1 MEAEVVDAQN
11 NLGSSEEVRGTK
23 NIKRKTHLK
32 VTVSKITLGGAIVD
46 IGMDKPGF
54 IHLARIREET
64 VNRVEDVLEVGQ
76 AVDVWVLRADPQR
89 KHVELTM
96 IEPLKL
102 EWREIKKGMVV
113 EGGVTRIEKY
123 GVFVEIG
130 AERPG
135 LVHISELAHKYVT
148 NPHEVVSVGD
158 EIEAKVLAV
167 NRRKKQIKLS
177 IKALLDKKSSAEV
190 IPTAKEALQ
199 EDEEES
205 DVIPTAMEMALR
217 EAMEK
222 SREDG
227 EPIDKPKQQNKNQEG
242 DELGNILSRTL
253 ESYASQQ

>member
-11 NLGSSEEVRGTK
+11 NHGSSKEVQATQ
-23 NIKRKTHLK
+23 NLKRKTHLK
-32 VTVSKITLGGAIVD
+32 VKVSKITLGGAIVD

-76 AVDVWVLRADPQR
+76 TVDAWVLRADPQR

-113 EGGVTRIEKY
+113 KGVVTRIEKF
-123 GVFVEIG
+123 GIFVEIG
-130 AERPG
+130 TERPG

-148 NPHEVVSVGD
+148 NPHEIASVGD

-177 IKALLDKKSSAEV
+177 MKALVEKEAPAEV
-190 IPTAKEALQ
+190 IPTVEEALQ
-199 EDEEES
+199 ESEEDS
-205 DVIPTAMEMALR
+205 TIIPTAMEMALR

-222 SREDG
+222 SRLEG
-227 EPIDKPKQQNKNQEG
+227 EQINKPKRRNKKPEG
-242 DELGNILSRTL
+242 DELENILSRTL
-253 ESYASQQ
+253 EGYAPQQ